1 MLRWLT
7 AGESHGPALLATIEG
22 LPAGIEVTTVDVAA
36 ALELILG
43 EPGHRRE
50 VADRGDYLDLG
61 GMWLPRLEGLELRL
75 EVDQQD
81 EVEFLGGVRHG
92 RTLGSPVAIRVANSE
107 WPKWQTVMSADPVTD
122 EAYAAADDVNAE
134 KEIARNRALTR
145 PRPGH
150 ADLVGMQKY
159 AFDAWWTGWPFGHD
173 PARSSSAP
181 PPARPLRASPS
192 ARSLPASSSRP
203 TASGSSRTPCRSAPP
218 LSPTMRPFRTPTR

>member
-36 ALELILG
+36 ALARRRLG
-43 EPGHRRE
+43 FG
-50 VADRGDYLDLG
+50 RGAR
-61 GMWLPRLEGLELRL
+61 MKFE
-75 EVDQQD
+75 QD

-122 EAYAAADDVNAE
+122 EAYAA
-134 KEIARNRALTR
+134 
-145 PRPGH
+145 
-150 ADLVGMQKY
+150 
-159 AFDAWWTGWPFGHD
+159 
-173 PARSSSAP
+173 AP